1 MKITYDPKF
10 NIAYVAMKSK
20 PLEVNSIKLSDELIV
35 DMAPDGTIYGFELL
49 NANEQLQQSDD
60 GKLLFV
66 NLLSGRV
73 QEIEV
78 GSGGSPTGLNVNLDN

>member
-10 NIAYVAMKSK
+10 NIAYVAIKSK
-20 PLEVNSIKLSDELIV
+20 PAKVNSIKLSDDFIV
-35 DMAPDGTIYGFELL
+35 DMAPDGSIYGFELL

-66 NLLSGRV
+66 NQLSGHE
-73 QEIEV
+73 QQIEV
-78 GSGGSPTGLNVNLDN
+78 NK